1 MKSNCGVRSEH
12 EADKSGAQEKE
23 LCYKRKV
30 TAREQKEEGLDW
42 KCGRQIERK
51 KQRQE
56 ERRGCGERGREGA
69 DGASLFEAKGGS
81 IAKSAVF
88 NQLVMIC

>member
-1 MKSNCGVRSEH
+1 MRCEVRARGGQEC
-12 EADKSGAQEKE
+12 AQEKE

-30 TAREQKEEGLDW
+30 TAREQKEEGFGLEVWEADRE
-42 KCGRQIERK
+42 KETKTGR
-51 KQRQE
+51 E
-56 ERRGCGERGREGA
+56 ERMRREREGA
-69 DGASLFEAKGGS
+69 DGASLFETKGGS

>member
-1 MKSNCGVRSEH
+1 M
-12 EADKSGAQEKE
+12 
-23 LCYKRKV
+23 
-30 TAREQKEEGLDW
+30 DW

-69 DGASLFEAKGGS
+69 DGASLFETKGGS

>member
-1 MKSNCGVRSEH
+1 MRCEVRARGGQERS
-12 EADKSGAQEKE
+12 QEKE

-30 TAREQKEEGLDW
+30 TAREREEEGLDW

-56 ERRGCGERGREGA
+56 ERRGCGEREGA
-69 DGASLFEAKGGS
+69 DGASLFETKGGS
-81 IAKSAVF
+81 TAKSVVF
-88 NQLVMIC
+88 NQLFMIC